1 MGFKESTCTALPS
14 QRGAGARHRLVHRA
28 RVLGAVGLQRV
39 EAVVLHGPGGRAYT
53 RSHFSSI

>member
-1 MGFKESTCTALPS
+1 
-14 QRGAGARHRLVHRA
+14 VHRA